1 MNYLP
6 FCISNNTAMDVVTLA
21 QEQAS
26 FNQAVSVQ
34 PLTSR
39 MFTLPRLDAPQRVQ
53 IFARPLGALP
63 EKAHFGVKL
72 TTDLAKP
79 GVLGE
84 FALSSPERTLR
95 VSLEMQKSMKMIV
108 IEEVKKKKFSL
119 LRKPDAHTRLQYLSQ
134 SRKNLLARCVEVSD
148 KVEAKAKEVE
158 TFIEEQE
165 RSGSGLPP
173 SARATFVQ
181 VLSAYDMDLCC
192 GRVMRCRV
200 FFGTDGKE
208 NKTAVVR
215 GHLNY
220 YNAWEVFNEPEELT
234 LRLESRD
241 LQKAVEGHALLRLGD
256 YAEKEMLYDMVVPAY
271 DNDQKLV
278 GYARVRFVNAVDPA
292 IAQAVFEKLEWMRE
306 KELLEAA
313 LQRVHTE
320 AYLEK
325 TLNKKVTDVSLQIAR
340 ATHTGVYKQV
350 ASSSVRSSFNP
361 RATPSTRSLF
371 STRSLSLEQLSS
383 LDGDEGT
390 EDLEKSMSYCVT
402 LHRLMKVPL
411 PAQELKGVYA
421 TATIG
426 STTLRVPVATT
437 VVPDEEVY
445 AKADELTLECPV
457 ASLGCEFV
465 KEGRTF
471 VVASVTKGGEADKA
485 GVRVGHIVASVDG
498 GDIPPTEEELAMLLG
513 SEEVATLGFVAPPI
527 NTLNAVLFE
536 QQFIFPAGC
545 TVNETAMKLSVWQE
559 SAKGDDTLLCAADL
573 PINRDNDQMRDVRL
587 SRAFSACVGT
597 AWESFDVENELVET
611 ALSLNLKGFAVSVV
625 NAEPRELVYV
635 SVNDLLVDVDLF
647 ESGKKTA
654 ELRVGSFQVDNQILG
669 CRFPVLF
676 GSPQCMATPNQPT
689 NPTGSQNANPTGSQ
703 NANPTGSQNANP
715 TGSQSTQR
723 SWLHCAAIVLPHP
736 SVLYVEYFSLLV
748 QEMKISADSN
758 ILSQLLAF
766 VNDLPLD
773 EVMLTE
779 RAPLD
784 VLNASPEFIKP
795 LLIPD
800 ETLNST
806 SLFAEQLELQPL
818 LITLTNKMDPA
829 HPLTSSILPSIP
841 LLIPLQAVIDS
852 AGTLLGNVDH
862 SQIKLNSFVT
872 DSLFITQQDLIARLK
887 MHYVKQFLGQLYKII
902 GSFSFLGNP
911 FGLAENLTSGVKAF
925 FYEPMQGLVK
935 SPKEFVG
942 GLGRGTKSLL
952 MNTAYGVLN
961 TVGKITGTVADG
973 LSALSMSEEYKS
985 DRAAGK
991 GGLIYGVK
999 EGVTGVVKDT
1009 VKGAKKGFFGAL
1021 GGVTKGVV
1029 GLVVKP
1035 VVGVVDEATKH
1046 IDSVKNATQI
1056 EKRLERKRAPRYIY
1070 KDKCLTPFNAY
1081 LSGGQLLLADSKT
1094 HAEIPTD
1101 EEYVAHA
1108 VLDDGTCLVVGS
1120 TRFLWIDPASKN
1132 VNRMLKY
1139 KHVVRMQAVQRSVRF
1154 ETDDRTTPMVVLNE
1168 AIAAVLPRLQAAVVA
1183 LDWAAVTNLVVRL
1196 LQGAGQSVSPED
1208 AILAAL
1214 EMGDAKTDAKAEVD
1228 VKTLEVVR
1236 AEVVRYHEGV
1246 ESTNG
1251 MVFGAGSNVFTEYE
1265 VEVESATGVKW
1276 LVYRRYT
1283 HFK

>member
-21 QEQAS
+21 QEQTS

-39 MFTLPRLDAPQRVQ
+39 MFTLPCLDAPQRVQ

-63 EKAHFGVKL
+63 DKAHFGVKL

-84 FALSSPERTLR
+84 FAMSGPERTLR

-119 LRKPDAHTRLQYLSQ
+119 LKKPDAHTRLQYLSQ

-148 KVEAKAKEVE
+148 KVEEKTKAVE
-158 TFIEEQE
+158 AFIEEQE

-200 FFGTDGKE
+200 FFGTGGE
-208 NKTAVVR
+208 ESKTAVVR

-220 YNAWEVFNEPEELT
+220 YNAWEVFNEPEELQ

-241 LQKAVEGHALLRLGD
+241 LQKVVEGHALLRLGD
-256 YAEKEMLYDMVVPAY
+256 YVEKEVLYDMVVPAY

-278 GYARVRFVNAVDPA
+278 GYVRVRFVNAVDPA

-325 TLNKKVTDVSLQIAR
+325 TLNKKVTDASLQIAR

-421 TATIG
+421 TASIG

-437 VVPDEEVY
+437 VVPDEEAY

-471 VVASVTKGGEADKA
+471 VVASVAKGGEADKA

-498 GDIPPTEEELAMLLG
+498 GDIPPTEEELAMLMG

-527 NTLNAVLFE
+527 NAFNAILFE

-559 SAKGDDTLLCAADL
+559 AAKGDDVLLCAADL
-573 PINRDNDQMRDVRL
+573 PINRDNDQVRDVRL
-587 SRAFSACVGT
+587 TRAFSACVGT
-597 AWESFDVENELVET
+597 AWESFDVESELVET

-676 GSPQCMATPNQPT
+676 GSPQCVTTPNQ
-689 NPTGSQNANPTGSQ
+689 TGGQTG
-703 NANPTGSQNANP
+703 G
-715 TGSQSTQR
+715 QSTQR

-800 ETLNST
+800 ETLTST

-1101 EEYVAHA
+1101 EEYMAHA

-1154 ETDDRTTPMVVLNE
+1154 ETDDRTAPMVVLNE

-1196 LQGAGQSVSPED
+1196 LQGAGQPVSPED
-1208 AILAAL
+1208 ALLAAL
-1214 EMGDAKTDAKAEVD
+1214 EMGDAKADARAEVD
-1228 VKTLEVVR
+1228 VKALEVVR

-1246 ESTNG
+1246 ESTNL

>member
-1 MNYLP
+1 M
-6 FCISNNTAMDVVTLA
+6 
-21 QEQAS
+21 
-26 FNQAVSVQ
+26 
-34 PLTSR
+34 
-39 MFTLPRLDAPQRVQ
+39 
-53 IFARPLGALP
+53 
-63 EKAHFGVKL
+63 
-72 TTDLAKP
+72 
-79 GVLGE
+79 
-84 FALSSPERTLR
+84 
-95 VSLEMQKSMKMIV
+95 
-108 IEEVKKKKFSL
+108 
-119 LRKPDAHTRLQYLSQ
+119 
-134 SRKNLLARCVEVSD
+134 
-148 KVEAKAKEVE
+148 
-158 TFIEEQE
+158 
-165 RSGSGLPP
+165 
-173 SARATFVQ
+173 
-181 VLSAYDMDLCC
+181 
-192 GRVMRCRV
+192 
-200 FFGTDGKE
+200 
-208 NKTAVVR
+208 VR

-256 YAEKEMLYDMVVPAY
+256 YAEKEVLYDMVVPAY

-426 STTLRVPVATT
+426 ATTLRVPVATT
-437 VVPDEEVY
+437 VVPDEEAY

-573 PINRDNDQMRDVRL
+573 PINRDNDQVRDVRL

-676 GSPQCMATPNQPT
+676 GSPQCVATPNQPT
-689 NPTGSQNANPTGSQ
+689 NPTGSQNGSQ
-703 NANPTGSQNANP
+703 NGNPTAVRLAVRALSG
-715 TGSQSTQR
+715 

-784 VLNASPEFIKP
+784 VLNASPEFINAVADSRRDAQLHVAVRGAVGAAAVADHAHQQDGPSTPAHEFDPP
-795 LLIPD
+795 LDP
-800 ETLNST
+800 S
-806 SLFAEQLELQPL
+806 F
-818 LITLTNKMDPA
+818 DPA
-829 HPLTSSILPSIP
+829 AGGDRLGGHAAGQCGSLPD
-841 LLIPLQAVIDS
+841 Q
-852 AGTLLGNVDH
+852 TE
-862 SQIKLNSFVT
+862 
-872 DSLFITQQDLIARLK
+872 LFCD
-887 MHYVKQFLGQLYKII
+887 
-902 GSFSFLGNP
+902 
-911 FGLAENLTSGVKAF
+911 GLALHH
-925 FYEPMQGLVK
+925 
-935 SPKEFVG
+935 
-942 GLGRGTKSLL
+942 
-952 MNTAYGVLN
+952 TARSHRPSEDALRQ
-961 TVGKITGTVADG
+961 TV
-973 LSALSMSEEYKS
+973 
-985 DRAAGK
+985 
-991 GGLIYGVK
+991 
-999 EGVTGVVKDT
+999 
-1009 VKGAKKGFFGAL
+1009 
-1021 GGVTKGVV
+1021 
-1029 GLVVKP
+1029 
-1035 VVGVVDEATKH
+1035 
-1046 IDSVKNATQI
+1046 
-1056 EKRLERKRAPRYIY
+1056 PR
-1070 KDKCLTPFNAY
+1070 P
-1081 LSGGQLLLADSKT
+1081 
-1094 HAEIPTD
+1094 
-1101 EEYVAHA
+1101 
-1108 VLDDGTCLVVGS
+1108 
-1120 TRFLWIDPASKN
+1120 
-1132 VNRMLKY
+1132 
-1139 KHVVRMQAVQRSVRF
+1139 AVQ
-1154 ETDDRTTPMVVLNE
+1154 DH
-1168 AIAAVLPRLQAAVVA
+1168 
-1183 LDWAAVTNLVVRL
+1183 RL
-1196 LQGAGQSVSPED
+1196 LQLPRQPLRSRGEPDLRREG
-1208 AILAAL
+1208 ILL
-1214 EMGDAKTDAKAEVD
+1214 
-1228 VKTLEVVR
+1228 
-1236 AEVVRYHEGV
+1236 
-1246 ESTNG
+1246 
-1251 MVFGAGSNVFTEYE
+1251 
-1265 VEVESATGVKW
+1265 
-1276 LVYRRYT
+1276 
-1283 HFK
+1283 